1 MPGHQYE
8 RAAFAGWTWY
18 RTRAMGSLGRAYDNF
33 GLSTHYLAQ
42 GTGEEGM
49 PGFKYE
55 PAAFAGWI
63 WNRTRATGSLG
74 RAYNYPHQV
83 SVYHAM
89 YRILTEND
97 LASAQQPALWYLRQA
112 AMTIKVL
119 NSPAGLPVQQ
129 SFYADANSWE
139 SGCIRALYSAR
150 KSCLLECRWLQAAM
164 GLKLLTLQA
173 LVCAHSH
180 DGQV

>member
-1 MPGHQYE
+1 MPGYQYE
-8 RAAFAGWTWY
+8 RAAFANLMWSRTWA
-18 RTRAMGSLGRAYDNF
+18 TSSLGSAYDNV
-33 GLSTHYLAQ
+33 GLSTHYFAQ

-49 PGFKYE
+49 PGYQYQ

-89 YRILTEND
+89 YRILAEND

-119 NSPAGLPVQQ
+119 SPPAGLPSQQ
-129 SFYADANSWE
+129 F
-139 SGCIRALYSAR
+139 L
-150 KSCLLECRWLQAAM
+150 
-164 GLKLLTLQA
+164 
-173 LVCAHSH
+173 CACAE
-180 DGQV
+180 Q